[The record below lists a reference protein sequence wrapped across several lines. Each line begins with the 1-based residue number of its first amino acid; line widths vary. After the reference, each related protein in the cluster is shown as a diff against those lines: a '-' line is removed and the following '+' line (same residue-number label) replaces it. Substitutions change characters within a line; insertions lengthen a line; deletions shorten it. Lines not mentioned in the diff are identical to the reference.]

1 MKQLH
6 LIALLVL
13 AIAFSASA
21 QHSKVKIPSVQK
33 PLNILLITADD
44 LDRNSLGCFGST
56 VPDISPNI
64 DRFAS
69 QSIRFEKAFV
79 NAAIC
84 VPTRAIIATGL
95 YGNNSGVNG
104 FNKMKEGSTIPLIM
118 EILRSH
124 NYAVGILGK
133 LSHSTPKADFKWDY
147 QFDQQDLGFGRSP
160 SLYYKRTKAFL
171 DDCRKNDKPFY
182 FMINSQD
189 PHRPFFNPNESA
201 DSIARR
207 MNQPKA
213 RVEEMLKDQEP
224 PSRIYS
230 PDEITVPG
238 FLPDLPKVREELSYY
253 FNSVKR
259 LDDAFGKVMQALEES
274 GYADNTL
281 VIFISDNGIALP
293 FAKANV
299 YNVSNRSPFIMRWP
313 GTIKKGSVNNT
324 DIVSIIDFMPTVLEA
339 LNIPA
344 PKKIDGRSFL
354 PLLKSG
360 TQSGRD
366 KAFMEIDYKNSGGPT
381 PMRSV
386 ITTQYN
392 YIYNAWADGERVYGN
407 NNEGA
412 TMRAMEEAAKNDSA
426 IAERI
431 KVYYMRMPEELYDIK
446 KDPDCLHNLINE
458 PGLKK
463 QLASLRKDLERWM
476 IKTNDPLL
484 KVYQV
489 RHQPGKALKEFYR
502 IYPEAREFDK
512 NKENYSKAGRSND

>member
-1 MKQLH
+1 MKK
-6 LIALLVL
+6 INLLVL
-13 AIAFSASA
+13 MVVTFAFNVPA
-21 QHSKVKIPSVQK
+21 QHRQAKLTKAKK

-56 VPDISPNI
+56 VPGISPNI

-104 FNKMKEGSTIPLIM
+104 FNKMKEGSTIPLLM

-124 NYAVGILGK
+124 NYATGILGK

-147 QFDQQDLGFGRSP
+147 QIDAPKDLGFGRSP
-160 SLYYKRTKAFL
+160 SLYYEKTKAFL
-171 DDCRKNDKPFY
+171 ADCQQKEKPFY
-182 FMINSQD
+182 FMINSAD

-201 DSIARR
+201 DSLSLR

-213 RVEEMLKDQEP
+213 RVEEMLKIQGV

-259 LDDAFGKVMQALEES
+259 LDDVFGKIMQALEES

-281 VIFISDNGIALP
+281 VIFISDNGIAMP

-299 YNVSNRSPFIMRWP
+299 YNASNRSPFIIRWP
-313 GTIKKGSVNNT
+313 GTIKKGSVNST
-324 DIVSIIDFMPTVLEA
+324 DIISIIDFMPTVLEV
-339 LNIPA
+339 LNITA
-344 PKKIDGRSFL
+344 PNKIDGKSFL
-354 PLLKSG
+354 PLLKGSR
-360 TQSGRD
+360 QSGRD
-366 KAFMEIDYKNSGGPT
+366 KAYMEIDYKNSGGPT

-386 ITTQYN
+386 VTKQWT
-392 YIYNAWADGERVYGN
+392 YIYNAWVDGERVYEN
-407 NNEGA
+407 NNEGV
-412 TMRAMEEAAKNDSA
+412 TMRAMEEAAKNDPV

-431 KVYYMRMPEELYDIK
+431 KVYRMRMPEELYDIK

-458 PGLKK
+458 PALKK
-463 QLASLRKDLERWM
+463 QLALLRKDLEAWM

-489 RHQPGKALKEFYR
+489 RHQPNKALKEFYR
-502 IYPEAREFDK
+502 IYPEAIEFDK
-512 NKENYSKAGRSND
+512 NKSNYSKGGNEQ